1 VFEAVYRKMQTKKHK
16 TWEGDGK
23 VEVTG
28 RSVVLKVLSTI
39 SMLILLYFNTKLF
52 YLQDES
58 GKVMGRIE
66 KVKDD
71 VVLEEGAQLLI
82 GGKEVEV
89 GFLFL
94 FVTGP

>member
-1 VFEAVYRKMQTKKHK
+1 
-16 TWEGDGK
+16 
-23 VEVTG
+23 
-28 RSVVLKVLSTI
+28 
-39 SMLILLYFNTKLF
+39 
-52 YLQDES
+52 
-58 GKVMGRIE
+58 VMGCIE